1 MEKVR
6 VTGVRR
12 DWCLGFE
19 AWIMQ
24 QVGHFLANVFSS
36 FQFLPVGGDS
46 RGSQRFPDSRQGT
59 VDTLECGL
67 LANIPQKSFHSLMPK
82 DRLSSIPLKI
92 WSSQI
97 KLFIPRSWV
106 FICDFRE
113 SHIFNYSKFH
123 SFSFC
128 HCEISLRIYSQRLPP
143 FECGDKFL
151 TPH

>member
-19 AWIMQ
+19 VWIMQ
-24 QVGHFLANVFSS
+24 QVGHFLANLFSS

-46 RGSQRFPDSRQGT
+46 RGSQAFSWLQAGTCRHIGVWAARQHSPEE
-59 VDTLECGL
+59 L
-67 LANIPQKSFHSLMPK
+67 PQLNAKGQ
-82 DRLSSIPLKI
+82 LSSIPLKI

-113 SHIFNYSKFH
+113 SHVFNYSRFH

-128 HCEISLRIYSQRLPP
+128 HCEITLRIYSQKVATIWVWRQILN
-143 FECGDKFL
+143 
-151 TPH
+151 PH